1 MQKYLSFFVVFFSFL
16 SLSAGWGADLCEDQ
30 TCSGHGECQED
41 GENEWCVCDEG
52 YIADGMEC
60 ILGCNGVTCSGH
72 GSCSIVSGAEVCTCE
87 AGFYASGLSCI
98 LNEASTVDTLAI
110 LNSTD
115 CYNTGNCHYR
125 LIFATGAYD
134 FTPALS
140 SLYDIIIN
148 VLDSENVW
156 HNYRKTVAQCVAEGV
171 CDNVDAQY
179 IDFWFQHNVSGNQY
193 VTAEL
198 LGNGDD
204 AYDDMYHDVLIDY
217 CYGVNCGTGGTCDGT
232 SGYPVCSCEE
242 GYVLRSGVCEEGW
255 FEDENLAAA
264 IVELLQYEGYDVET
278 ETDIDPEMLAD
289 IDYLALRGKNIS
301 SLVGIG
307 LFPSLAVLDISNNN
321 IRDLSPLADC
331 SELTVLNMSG
341 NPANDLNPL
350 STLPLVSLDIS
361 YSGVYN
367 INPLVSITTL
377 SELIFADKENGRH
390 GIIRPE
396 NSTVSEWLLNQEFPG
411 CNKFYFYG
419 SSNSNTFG
427 VGFIET
433 GSNCLAHGSCVNG
446 MCVCDEGY
454 SYSLI
459 NNSCYIPNI
468 CDAESHLNQTSG
480 ICEDNKQYIYCG
492 DEPGKKFSH
501 NYLEWNGS
509 EYAFP
514 AGYTNSEPCKIGD
527 GTCDGD
533 NNHSICRWSCKI
545 NYTAVGNVCVPR
557 AVREIPDSAYNQ
569 LILPNISRQDVAF
582 EPIPGV
588 PSFAPVL
595 KAGIYY
601 DAKKN
606 LVDGWHFDLPRVELN
621 TNDYGSIFPLYKWD
635 HKKLYVYMPWGR
647 EEYSIEAEKKC
658 FDSYETPVN
667 CDISS
672 DIDRIEITY
681 YPAPGQNLFSYI
693 VLEATMYAYF
703 NLGIADDRWKITRY
717 GEDGSVTEFAR
728 NYDENTSAPRPDA
741 YDFMDYIPIVKH
753 TTRDKKET
761 SFYYEWASAAKKYT
775 DSANVYSILRSAT
788 IVDPLK
794 RVIKIESYDPELP
807 DSEKQKFGLM
817 GMPGSFFKVVYTPLE
832 GYIDISV
839 GKANSEDEITGSL
852 KKVVTYSNINGFSM
866 DAEIYKDEHLYRKDQ
881 YRIDNDLFVLESQA
895 VLSINSVTFYSRI
908 GLMTWDINLSG
919 YTEKKL
925 VGNDNPNNPEYIVK
939 TVSGTFYQPLQEI
952 SSPEYSLFYSPLK
965 TVTIYSHE
973 EGGEEPVEK
982 KMVKDYF
989 TQWLQP
995 VKRET
1000 CPYNSTLEC
1009 SSNSPETIT
1018 EEIRY
1023 NVSGSPIY
1031 FKNADGQVTVNIYNT
1046 TAEVNPDNYIVHFL
1060 SDPWNYS
1067 NAVNLNVNLS
1077 TPDFIRADNLH
1088 KTGTLACSSVYSL
1101 DTGSAG
1107 GTILNY
1113 YVAYGITPSSELCSS
1128 SENKRVT
1135 NYVWGK
1141 EALGKPYDL
1150 KTVTYPDGKT
1160 KTLTYDYEISD
1171 FFQVPDGLPFYFQP
1185 YLPNGKVWGETLTG
1199 SNSQNTLQTCYEYN
1213 NDYQLVAQGIG
1224 TPSNCD
1230 PKKGFSFDASGLLMT
1245 QDFSYD
1251 ENLNHIL
1258 ENDYIY
1264 DNLGRKL
1271 VERNSA
1277 GVSTVYVY
1285 DSLDRVVFTFF
1296 GCSVDNFAFENRVY
1310 TPYNFDGDDSAGVTG
1325 TGVTFDYNS
1334 GEFPYARYINLNAC
1348 EYYRKYKYDAMSNLT
1363 ETYFFEY
1370 WGVNQNNQIFKNTSS
1385 PKIIKQETE
1394 YDMIGRAVKSCQFDV
1409 AQPSDKRC
1417 IETEHDIFGNIVKK
1431 SENGEERII
1440 TYDLRNRPLTV
1451 TVDGLQTEE
1460 YSYSNAAA
1468 GGYFGYD
1475 SIRNKYENID
1485 PLTTYKDKW
1494 GRAAKSVD
1502 PFGNETETTYES
1514 DYSDNITSQ
1523 TTTSSTIKTGE
1534 TAWTYDDLGRKS
1546 TETRKQFI
1554 PGSESTTNVNHV
1566 TYWDYDN
1573 IGNVVSVESSD
1584 GTKQTYSY
1592 DTLNRALETVNYEY
1606 INSNWVEASSS
1617 ENSYDANGRLFR
1629 TETTRNSQT
1638 ITEDYGFDTF
1648 GRVTSVKTTD
1658 SSDPTDPEKR
1668 YRVKFYNTGGQVI
1681 WEADEES
1688 DGSHNDFN
1696 NLKIFD
1702 VEVGNQ
1708 KYYTYNAFGD
1718 LEKTVYVMTD
1728 SGHGNN
1734 TAVPD
1739 PDTNPWLN
1747 DSKITTNFTYDI
1759 FGRITSRTNDRSGVT
1774 EYSYYQNN
1782 MAGSHCRN
1790 KLQSIQISPA
1800 PTDNDLNYTDS
1811 DSVAQTYT
1819 YTYDEKGDE
1828 ASVEYKEAKA
1838 NEKEE
1843 DYLMTVSFT
1852 RDNYGRIISKTS
1864 DGSVPVTQTFT
1875 YNSRN
1880 LLETA
1885 TDAVG
1890 NAAATSVTRLYD
1902 SFGNPYSESVSAD
1915 NVTKTVSRRMTDAKT
1930 YQFTYPDGKTLRKT
1944 ATGNDLDLIEYGTTG
1959 NLAEIASYSR
1969 ANGVLTAITKGQNL
1983 IETFS
1988 YNNWNMLNN
1997 HTVSNA
2003 NADVY
2008 DMSYNYSR
2016 GWHLIEKAD
2025 GIRNTSDKYSYDSY
2039 YRLKEVKYDFANN
2052 TAIRTDSFFQDGVH
2066 NIEQSTENGTT
2077 FAWGVDKLN
2086 RLREKKIGSNTEVAY
2101 EYDERN
2107 NMISEDRS
2115 GTTNDKTYIYDDLN
2129 RLIEVKDGSQNTIAT
2144 YTYDAFNRR
2153 ITKTVGTT
2161 IERYSYDDW
2170 NIVEISTNSNDY
2182 TNIIDSGTDR
2192 HIAIEVTA
2200 NNTST
2205 LYYFLTDERGNVTA
2219 LTDESGNILERYRY
2233 RVYGDFEILDAQF
2246 TPKNC
2251 NNQTCY
2257 TTNLHNFLW
2266 GGSLYEPETNLYW
2279 MRNRYYHIDMHR
2291 FINQDPIGIWGD
2303 ANNLGNGFA
2312 YVAGM
2317 VIEASDPSGLDTN
2330 IGATGNDGLSFGY
2343 YSSSSNSE
2351 SASKLLSF
2359 VTLGTSA
2366 VGLGGEIAVS
2376 YVAAGTAIQSVALT
2390 FAQANVIASTLDL
2403 LSGIISTFFIPDLN
2417 SKAHLISVFGEESAE
2432 IIVSIGNQ
2440 LAESVGAKGF
2450 HYKDKGDGTV
2460 ELTAVGSDGKEV
2472 KKTINLEEEKLKRD
2486 LEQADKFEE
2495 EPTSKDIELKNIES
2509 SSIDTNNERGV
2520 DPDSGE
2526 DMFQRYLRAKIL
2538 KKRLKVDDN
2547 SDQDKPLI
2555 VIEIDTPI
2563 GKTKMVVRNPYY
2575 KNIDPL
2581 KRLMKG
2587 KDPNSRTL
2595 IFNPFLPPESTEYR
2609 NTYEKM
2615 TQGGGIIMP
2624 NVDPYLW

>member
-30 TCSGHGECQED
+30 TCSGHGECQDD

-72 GSCSIVSGAEVCTCE
+72 GSCSVVSGAEVCTCE
-87 AGFYASGLSCI
+87 AGFYATGLNCI

-179 IDFWFQHNVSGNQY
+179 IDFWFQHNVNGNQY
-193 VTAEL
+193 VTVEL

-492 DEPGKKFSH
+492 DEPGKNFSH

-621 TNDYGSIFPLYKWD
+621 TNNYGSILPLYKWD

-658 FDSYETPVN
+658 FDSDNYPVN

-728 NYDENTSAPRPDA
+728 NYDENTSAPRPSA

-761 SFYYEWASAAKKYT
+761 SFYYEWALAAKKYT

-817 GMPGSFFKVVYTPLE
+817 GQPGSFFKVVYTPLK

-839 GKANSEDEITGSL
+839 GKANSENEITGSL

-866 DAEIYKDEHLYRKDQ
+866 DAEIYKDEDLYRKDQ

-908 GLMTWDINLSG
+908 GQMTWDINLSG

-952 SSPEYSLFYSPLK
+952 SSPEYSLFSSPLK

-1150 KTVTYPDGKT
+1150 KTVTYPDGKVRE
-1160 KTLTYDYEISD
+1160 LTYDYEISD

-1185 YLPNGKVWGETLTG
+1185 YLPNGKVWGEIITG

-1264 DNLGRKL
+1264 DYLGRKL

-1296 GCSVDNFAFENRVY
+1296 GCSVDNFAFENRLY
-1310 TPYNFDGDDSAGVTG
+1310 APYNFDGDDSAGVTG

-1370 WGVNQNNQIFKNTSS
+1370 WGINSNNQIEPLTN

-1394 YDMIGRAVKSCQFDV
+1394 YDMIGRAVKSCQFD
-1409 AQPSDKRC
+1409 ATIANPQKRC

-1431 SENGEERII
+1431 TENGEERVI

-1451 TVDGLQTEE
+1451 TVDGLQTEQ
-1460 YSYSNAAA
+1460 YSYHNETCDT
-1468 GGYFGYD
+1468 YCGYD
-1475 SIRNKYENID
+1475 EIANKYGTTNT
-1485 PLTTYKDKW
+1485 LKTYKDRW

-1502 PFGNETETTYES
+1502 PFGNETLTAYES
-1514 DYSDNITSQ
+1514 SFSDNIISR
-1523 TTTSSTIKTGE
+1523 TTTSSGTKTAE
-1534 TAWTYDDLGRKS
+1534 TTWTYDDLGRKS

-1566 TYWDYDN
+1566 TWWDYDN

-1592 DTLNRALETVNYEY
+1592 DTLNRPVETVNYEY
-1606 INSNWVEASSS
+1606 INSNWVEASSF

-1648 GRVTSVKTTD
+1648 GRITSVKTTD

-1668 YRVKFYNTGGQVI
+1668 YRIKFYNTGGQVI

-1688 DGSHNDFN
+1688 DRSHNDFN

-1718 LEKTVYVMTD
+1718 IEKTVYIMTD
-1728 SGHGNN
+1728 SGIGLGS
-1734 TAVPD
+1734 PD
-1739 PDTNPWLN
+1739 LNPWLN
-1747 DSKITTNFTYDI
+1747 NGQITTNFTYDI
-1759 FGRITSRTNDRSGVT
+1759 FGRITSRINDRSGVT
-1774 EYSYYQNN
+1774 AYSYYQNN
-1782 MAGSHCRN
+1782 TTGSHCRN
-1790 KLQSIQISPA
+1790 KLQSIQITPA
-1800 PTDNDLNYTDS
+1800 LTDNDSGYQDS

-1828 ASVEYKEAKA
+1828 ASVEYTEGNYSMEVA
-1838 NEKEE
+1838 
-1843 DYLMTVSFT
+1843 FT
-1852 RDNYGRIISKTS
+1852 RDAYGRISGKTS

-1875 YNSRN
+1875 YNGRN

-1885 TDAVG
+1885 TDSVG
-1890 NAAATSVTRLYD
+1890 NAAPASVTRLYD
-1902 SFGNPYSESVSAD
+1902 SFGNPYSESVSSG

-1944 ATGNDLDLIEYGTTG
+1944 ATGNDLDSIKY
-1959 NLAEIASYSR
+1959 NNAEIASYSR
-1969 ANGVLTAITKGQNL
+1969 ANGVLTAVTKGQNL
-1983 IETFS
+1983 TETFS

-2016 GWHLIEKAD
+2016 GWHLTEKAD
-2025 GIRNTSDKYSYDSY
+2025 GIKNTSDQYTYDSY
-2039 YRLKEVKYDFANN
+2039 YRLKEVKYDFANH
-2052 TAIRTDSFFQDGVH
+2052 AAARTDSFFADGVH

-2086 RLREKKIGSNTEVAY
+2086 RLRDKKVGNNTEVAY
-2101 EYDERN
+2101 GYDERN

-2115 GTTNDKTYIYDDLN
+2115 GTTNDRTYIYDDLN
-2129 RLIEVKDGSQNTIAT
+2129 RLIEVKDGSQNTIAE

-2153 ITKTVGTT
+2153 ITKTVGSTT
-2161 IERYSYDDW
+2161 ERYTYDDW
-2170 NIVEISTNSNDY
+2170 NVVEISTNSDLY

-2192 HIAIEVTA
+2192 HIAIEVTS

-2219 LTDESGNILERYRY
+2219 LTDANGNILERYRY
-2233 RVYGDFEILDAQF
+2233 RVYGDFEILDSQF

-2257 TTNLHNFLW
+2257 ATNLHNFLW
-2266 GGSLYEPETNLYW
+2266 GGSLYEPETGLYW

-2317 VIEASDPSGLDTN
+2317 VIEASDPSGLDVTIVGDDLAQIIEN
-2330 IGATGNDGLSFGY
+2330 ACENSDRASAIFAFLNADDSVNVTILSASSDSIIYYKEEKDEKTGEITLKPIRLRDMGGAATISEESGSIEIIISEDIVKSGKANAVSGEIDAEAVSAHEGSHAVDIVNKKSSDETEELEEAYAVAMEVETQDELDEAKKNKEEKKNKGGEKYPSDPDNSNDSFQQKLMESMLSKILR
-2343 YSSSSNSE
+2343 SSNFSIYDQGPVVKIQVE
-2351 SASKLLSF
+2351 TVSGNPKWVF
-2359 VTLGTSA
+2359 V
-2366 VGLGGEIAVS
+2366 
-2376 YVAAGTAIQSVALT
+2376 
-2390 FAQANVIASTLDL
+2390 F
-2403 LSGIISTFFIPDLN
+2403 
-2417 SKAHLISVFGEESAE
+2417 
-2432 IIVSIGNQ
+2432 
-2440 LAESVGAKGF
+2440 
-2450 HYKDKGDGTV
+2450 
-2460 ELTAVGSDGKEV
+2460 
-2472 KKTINLEEEKLKRD
+2472 
-2486 LEQADKFEE
+2486 
-2495 EPTSKDIELKNIES
+2495 
-2509 SSIDTNNERGV
+2509 
-2520 DPDSGE
+2520 
-2526 DMFQRYLRAKIL
+2526 
-2538 KKRLKVDDN
+2538 
-2547 SDQDKPLI
+2547 
-2555 VIEIDTPI
+2555 
-2563 GKTKMVVRNPYY
+2563 NPFY
-2575 KNIDPL
+2575 
-2581 KRLMKG
+2581 KG
-2587 KDPNSRTL
+2587 KDPMKQTYWKTKNADGTNGFVR
-2595 IFNPFLPPESTEYR
+2595 NPFAPGAEYGYDAT
-2609 NTYEKM
+2609 TYEQWLNKGFV
-2615 TQGGGIIMP
+2615 QP
-2624 NVDPYLW
+2624 NIDPYWH